1 MIESFD
7 RLLVCDVADV
17 ALSIL
22 QNEIQNNMHTKG
34 MYRLDDARQLYVHA
48 LFCLLQEQRLLS
60 ASRLYT
66 TSVIVFI
73 ATIVCA
79 VTICLTDRP
88 PKPKQEG
95 TVD

>member
-1 MIESFD
+1 M
-7 RLLVCDVADV
+7 
-17 ALSIL
+17 L
-22 QNEIQNNMHTKG
+22 QNNSPLRTCTKG
-34 MYRLDDARQLYVHA
+34 IDDTRHLYVDT
-48 LFCLLQEQRLLS
+48 LVCLLQEQRFLS

>member
-1 MIESFD
+1 
-7 RLLVCDVADV
+7 
-17 ALSIL
+17 
-22 QNEIQNNMHTKG
+22 MHTEG
-34 MYRLDDARQLYVHA
+34 MDRLDDTRQLYVDT
-48 LFCLLQEQRLLS
+48 LVCLLQEQRLLS
-60 ASRLYT
+60 ASRLYI